1 MESTI
6 IIKKNNNGKATAGMV
21 LGIIGLFASFIP
33 LFGLP
38 VNIVGLVMGI
48 LGLKSEKKGKAKA
61 GVILSGIGMILTIG
75 WAVYGVIAVSKMM
88 K

>member
-1 MESTI
+1 
-6 IIKKNNNGKATAGMV
+6 MV

-33 LFGLP
+33 LFGLQ
-38 VNIVGLVMGI
+38 VNIVGLVIGI

-61 GVILSGIGMILTIG
+61 GIILCSIGIVLTIC
-75 WAVYGVIAVSKMM
+75 WAVYGALTVSKMM